1 MASALGGTTLVVV
14 VLLATSPVLVPVA
27 SAVPFIVLHGIGDQ
41 CQNGGMASFTD
52 MLGEWSGSKGY
63 CIEIGRGAWDSWLM
77 PLQEQVK
84 KMKELRKGYNI
95 VGLSQGNLIG
105 RAVIEYCD
113 GAPPVKNFIS
123 IGGPHAGTASVPL
136 CGSGIVCVLIDAL
149 IKLEIYSNY
158 VQAHL
163 APSGYLKIPTDMT
176 DYLKGCRFLPKLN
189 NEIPSER
196 NATYKQRFSSLENLV
211 LIMFEDDAVLIPRE
225 TAWFG
230 YYPDGAFSPVQP
242 PQKTKLYTED
252 WIGLKTLH
260 EAGRVQF
267 VSVKGGHLSISRS
280 DMKKYIVPYLKPDG
294 SSRQGIRRILSD

>member
-1 MASALGGTTLVVV
+1 MG
-14 VLLATSPVLVPVA
+14 LLADATSRA
-27 SAVPFIVLHGIGDQ
+27 
-41 CQNGGMASFTD
+41 
-52 MLGEWSGSKGY
+52 
-63 CIEIGRGAWDSWLM
+63 GRHC
-77 PLQEQVK
+77 LQEGDSEPPSLLFMYCMLNSQGTISLLELIFQVK
-84 KMKELRKGYNI
+84 KMKELRKGYSI

-113 GAPPVKNFIS
+113 GGPPVKNFIS

-176 DYLKGCRFLPKLN
+176 DYLKGCKFLPKLN

-252 WIGLKTLH
+252 WIGLKALE
-260 EAGRVQF
+260 EAGRVKF
-267 VSVKGGHLSISRS
+267 VSVPGGHLSISRS
-280 DMKKYIVPYLKPDG
+280 DTKKYIVPYLKPDG
-294 SSRQGIRRILSD
+294 SSRFGIRRILSD